1 MDWTFVRICI
11 KALGLSSITAI
22 TMSSA
27 TDNGLKVLFLV
38 SAHNS
43 LSQRAYI
50 ALTELGHDVTVQVVS
65 AGHEIEAAVAAHQ
78 PELIVCPM
86 LKTFIPDSI
95 WRDQKC
101 LVVHPGPQ
109 GDRGPSSLDWSI
121 ELGYSEWGVTVL
133 EASEEADAG
142 GIWATRKFATRP
154 VGKSSLYRHE
164 VRNHAIDALLETMR
178 KVADPNFKP
187 EPLNY
192 ADPKVTGRLRPLM
205 KQEFRRIDWSSDSTS
220 TIVRKV
226 RAAEGFP
233 GVLDGV
239 EGIEFHLFGVHTER
253 TLRGL
258 PGEIIATRNGAFCRA
273 TVDGAVWITHLKPP
287 KNVEGFKLPATRA
300 LALAGVTLDVPE
312 VGVPLHAPIPFDHTY
327 RELSYEEAD
336 GVGYLYFDFYN
347 GAMSTEQCRRLREA
361 YLYARSRRTT
371 RAIVLMGGEDFFSNG
386 IHLNVIE
393 AATDQGEESW
403 FNLHAIDDVVREILE
418 TDSHLVISALCGD
431 AAAGGVPFAVA
442 ADHVVARKDVVLNPY
457 YQHMGGLYGSEYWTY
472 VLPRRV
478 GPEVTA
484 ELTGI
489 KSGKFDPIG
498 TRRAKEIGLIDDVF
512 GDDAAGFRTQVRAVA
527 SKLARHQD
535 WHAWMEEKR
544 RRRAADERVKPLEAY
559 RGEEMARS
567 HECFF
572 GADRSYHEARMRFV
586 YKLGAPCVVAPVT
599 PQPDAGRTFVV
610 HTTPEPVA
618 AVRPAAIE
626 VEAVKPEPFVPALS
640 AQRGVGGPVSA
651 PFVVDTRPEPVVGAG
666 GTVSEAPAEVGWRL
680 VSNS

>member
-1 MDWTFVRICI
+1 
-11 KALGLSSITAI
+11 
-22 TMSSA
+22 MSSA

-43 LSQRAYI
+43 LSQRAFI

-65 AGHEIEAAVAAHQ
+65 APHEMEAAVAAHQ

-86 LKTFIPDSI
+86 LKTFIPESI

-121 ELGYSEWGVTVL
+121 ELGYGEWGVTVL
-133 EASEEADAG
+133 EAAEDADAG
-142 GIWATRKFATRP
+142 DIWATRKFPTRA

-164 VRNHAIDALLETMR
+164 VRTHAIDALLETMR
-178 KVADPNFKP
+178 KVADPSFTP
-187 EPLNY
+187 EPLDY
-192 ADPKVTGRLRPLM
+192 SDPKVTGQLRPLM
-205 KQEFRRIDWSSDSTS
+205 KQAVRAIDWASDSTS
-220 TIVRKV
+220 TVVRRI

-233 GVLDGV
+233 GVLDTVAGV
-239 EGIEFHLFGVHTER
+239 DFHLFGVHAER
-253 TLRGL
+253 TLRGV

-287 KNVEGFKLPATRA
+287 KGVDGFKLPALRA
-300 LALAGVTLDVPE
+300 LELAGVALDVPE
-312 VGVPLHAPIPFDHTY
+312 VGVPLHAPIPFDQTY
-327 RELSYEEAD
+327 REISYEEAN

-347 GAMSTEQCRRLREA
+347 GAMSTEQCRRLRDA
-361 YLYARSRRTT
+361 YVYARSRRTT

-393 AATDQGEESW
+393 AAADQGEESW
-403 FNLHAIDDVVREILE
+403 FNLHAIDDIVREILE
-418 TDSHLVISALCGD
+418 TDSHLVISALTGD

-472 VLPRRV
+472 ILPRRV
-478 GPEVTA
+478 GAELTA

-489 KSGKFDPIG
+489 KTGKFDPIG

-512 GDDAAGFRTQVRAVA
+512 GDDAAGFRSQVRGMAE
-527 SKLARHQD
+527 KLARHQD
-535 WHAWMEEKR
+535 WHAWLQEKR
-544 RRRAADERVKPLEAY
+544 RRRAADEQIKPLEAY

-567 HECFF
+567 HACFF
-572 GADRSYHEARMRFV
+572 GDDRSYHEARMRFV
-586 YKLGAPCVVAPVT
+586 YKLGAPCVVAPVA
-599 PQPDAGRTFVV
+599 PQPEAAKELAVTTSAVPAPPAPARPATAPAEPAPFVASTEAPAPAPV
-610 HTTPEPVA
+610 APEPVK
-618 AVRPAAIE
+618 
-626 VEAVKPEPFVPALS
+626 VEP
-640 AQRGVGGPVSA
+640 
-651 PFVVDTRPEPVVGAG
+651 
-666 GTVSEAPAEVGWRL
+666 PAEVGWRL